1 MSEISLSKAVR
12 SNLLSLQNTAELMGK
27 TQERLS
33 SGKRVNSALDNP
45 TNFFTAAS
53 LNARAGDLNNLMDSM
68 SNGIKTIEEADN
80 GIKAIT
86 KLVESAQ
93 STVRQA
99 LGDAATETKPQ
110 LNKTLATAGES
121 DATGKSVR
129 ETALDKTIAGTA
141 APSASG
147 SDGIA
152 GLMGATTD
160 GTAAAVRLSVGDTS
174 HTFEVDGDTT
184 VRDFVASINASGLA
198 TASVDDAG
206 KLLISAN
213 DSKTLKLE
221 ATTDNSTPATATF
234 SAMSVNTGNDG
245 TTALTAAGVASD
257 GVSSEVRIKLVSQ
270 FNEIR
275 DQIGKLAQDAS
286 FNGINLLNG
295 DKLKVAFNEKSGDA
309 AASLNIEGSKLDAE
323 SLGILAGGAQATE
336 IDFQSDG
343 DLENAADSL
352 GKALV
357 SLRSIASNLGSNLS
371 IVQTRQ
377 DFTKSTINTLQTGAA
392 NLTLADTNEEAA
404 NMLALQTRQQLS
416 SSALSMASQADQAVL
431 RLF

>member
-12 SNLLSLQNTAELMGK
+12 SNLLSLQNTANLMGK

-33 SGKRVNSALDNP
+33 TGNRVNSALDNP

-93 STVRQA
+93 STIRQA
-99 LGDAATETKPQ
+99 LGDAATKTKPQ
-110 LNKTLATAGES
+110 LNASLATATES

-141 APSASG
+141 TASTAG
-147 SDGIA
+147 ADGIA
-152 GLMGATTD
+152 GLMGAITT
-160 GTAAAVRLSVGDTS
+160 GNTGQVYIGVGDTG
-174 HTFEVDGDTT
+174 HTFEVTEDTT
-184 VRDFVASINASGLA
+184 VREFVASINASGLA

-206 KLLISAN
+206 KLLITAN
-213 DSKTLKLE
+213 DSKTLRLE
-221 ATTDNSTPATATF
+221 AVVDDSATTPAFA
-234 SAMSVNTGNDG
+234 AMNVNTGNDG
-245 TTALTAAGVASD
+245 TTALTDAGVAST
-257 GVSSEVRIKLVSQ
+257 GVSSEVRTKLVSQ

-309 AASLNIEGSKLDAE
+309 AASLNISGTKLDAE
-323 SLGILAGGAQATE
+323 SLGILAGGSAAAE

-343 DLENAADSL
+343 DLENAADGL

-377 DFTKSTINTLQTGAA
+377 DFTKATINTLQTGAA
-392 NLTLADTNEEAA
+392 NLTLADMNEEAA

>member
-1 MSEISLSKAVR
+1 MSDISLSKAVR
-12 SNLLSLQNTAELMGK
+12 SNLLSLQNTANLMGK
-27 TQERLS
+27 TQERLAT
-33 SGKRVNSALDNP
+33 GNRVNSALDNP

-53 LNARAGDLNNLMDSM
+53 LNSRASDLNNLMDSM

-93 STVRQA
+93 STIRQA
-99 LGDAATETKPQ
+99 LGDAATKTKPE
-110 LNKTLATAGES
+110 LNKTLATAAES

-129 ETALDKTIAGTA
+129 ETALDKKIAGSATA
-141 APSASG
+141 SVAG
-147 SDGIA
+147 TDGIA
-152 GLMGATTD
+152 GLMGAIGADDT
-160 GTAAAVRLSVGDTS
+160 GAVRISVGDTT
-174 HTFEVDGDTT
+174 HTFEVDASTT

-198 TASVDDAG
+198 SASVDDTG
-206 KLLISAN
+206 KLLITAN
-213 DSKTLKLE
+213 DSKTLKLD
-221 ATTDNSTPATATF
+221 ATADNSDPAAAAFTA
-234 SAMSVNTGNDG
+234 MGVNTGNDG
-245 TTALTAAGVASD
+245 TTALTGAGVAST
-257 GVSSEVRIKLVSQ
+257 GVSSEVRTKLVSQ

-295 DKLKVAFNEKSGDA
+295 DKLKVVFNEKSGDA
-309 AASLNIEGSKLDAE
+309 AASLNIEGTKLDAQ
-323 SLGILAGGAQATE
+323 SLGILAGGEE

-343 DLENAADSL
+343 DLENAATNL

-357 SLRSIASNLGSNLS
+357 SLRSVASNLGSNLS

-404 NMLALQTRQQLS
+404 NLLALQTRQQLS